1 MQSAHKDYQRTST
14 QKGRKKVL
22 FDTDQMCN
30 HGGVTMRTKGT
41 MNGAFATTA
50 LEAADKNSMSAADD
64 ELFDALALNAY
75 KQSGNG
81 TLFALSENGEVDN
94 PPAEVVVV
102 ATQADDEE
110 DISMSC
116 DASVDTIVNHAG
128 PEPNTAHTR

>member
-1 MQSAHKDYQRTST
+1 MHR
-14 QKGRKKVL
+14 
-22 FDTDQMCN
+22 
-30 HGGVTMRTKGT
+30 GGVTMRTKGT
-41 MNGAFATTA
+41 MNCAYATTA
-50 LEAADKNSMSAADD
+50 LDADKNSMSAADD

-75 KQSGNG
+75 KHRQSGNG

-116 DASVDTIVNHAG
+116 DASVEHMLHPFAG
-128 PEPNTAHTR
+128 APTQSEEQMTQ

>member
-1 MQSAHKDYQRTST
+1 
-14 QKGRKKVL
+14 
-22 FDTDQMCN
+22 
-30 HGGVTMRTKGT
+30 MRTKGT
-41 MNGAFATTA
+41 VNGAFATTA

-64 ELFDALALNAY
+64 ELFGALALNAF
-75 KQSGNG
+75 KQCGNG

-116 DASVDTIVNHAG
+116 DASVEHMLHPFAG
-128 PEPNTAHTR
+128 APTQSEEQMTQ